1 MPLTLTDLR
10 HYAAHSECKRL
21 ETWQEQAAYIR
32 RHSGATF
39 RLLGEFFGVS
49 HMAIQRLLKAFED
62 GRKPGVN
69 PNKGRD
75 HHPDGFTCLMA
86 GAGVKA
92 GQVYGTT
99 TKDGQSAADDVL
111 EVSDFNATIAW
122 TLGID
127 PAFEEKSTS
136 GRPFK
141 LANHGEA
148 RKELFA

>member
-69 PNKGRD
+69 GR
-75 HHPDGFTCLMA
+75 PTSL
-86 GAGVKA
+86 
-92 GQVYGTT
+92 TT
-99 TKDGQSAADDVL
+99 EEEDAVL
-111 EVSDFNATIAW
+111 EMRQAAQMKGETPCPADLIRFVS
-122 TLGID
+122 
-127 PAFEEKSTS
+127 FETHPMSILPIQPLLT
-136 GRPFK
+136 RPW
-141 LANHGEA
+141 
-148 RKELFA
+148 